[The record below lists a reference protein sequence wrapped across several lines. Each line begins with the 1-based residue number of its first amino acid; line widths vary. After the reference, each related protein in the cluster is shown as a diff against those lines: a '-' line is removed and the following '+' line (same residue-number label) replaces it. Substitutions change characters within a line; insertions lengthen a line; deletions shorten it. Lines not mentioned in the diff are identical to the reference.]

1 MERARAILVVERDDA
16 ERGRLV
22 AVLAKYYRVESVP
35 SGSRA
40 LDRLA
45 TEDFDLVL
53 LGGIGC
59 GRENEAVL
67 AGLSR
72 RVPRPKVIL
81 IAPAFCRE
89 VLERAAILDA
99 DGVLESRDERE
110 VEASVVA
117 HLGC

>member
-1 MERARAILVVERDDA
+1 MQRARAILVVEKDDG
-16 ERGRLV
+16 ERSRLV
-22 AVLAKYYRVESVP
+22 SVLANDYRVESAP
-35 SGSRA
+35 SGADA
-40 LDRLA
+40 LDSLA
-45 TEDFDLVL
+45 VGDYDLVL

-59 GRENEAVL
+59 GRENEAIL

-72 RVPRPKVIL
+72 RVPRPKVVL
-81 IAPAFCRE
+81 IAPAFCRK